1 MKHREE
7 PNFPAKQG
15 RHLSTRRSQDPSCYT
30 TPSLPE
36 AIKRSD
42 LMPSY
47 LGYLAQKHLLGL
59 QQDALPSISP
69 SGTVF
74 EADWRSVPIQM
85 GHICSPD
92 QVTRCCHRAASFGSS
107 ASSRTENLSLTFPRQ
122 EQFLHQTAGNEETR
136 GCLNVSIHL

>member
-1 MKHREE
+1 MKHRKE

-15 RHLSTRRSQDPSCYT
+15 RHLSAHRSQNPSCYT

-47 LGYLAQKHLLGL
+47 LGYLAQKHLSGL

-74 EADWRSVPIQM
+74 EPDWRSVPTQM

-92 QVTRCCHRAASFGSS
+92 QVTCWSTELPPLGHRHLPGQRTCHSPSPDKSSFCI
-107 ASSRTENLSLTFPRQ
+107 RQ
-122 EQFLHQTAGNEETR
+122 LAMKKPDT
-136 GCLNVSIHL
+136 V

>member
-15 RHLSTRRSQDPSCYT
+15 RHLSTDRSQDPSCCT

-47 LGYLAQKHLLGL
+47 LGYLAQKHPLGL

-69 SGTVF
+69 SAQCLSQTG
-74 EADWRSVPIQM
+74 
-85 GHICSPD
+85 G
-92 QVTRCCHRAASFGSS
+92 RCPHRWATYAPPTKFLAASTELLPLDHCHLPGQRTCHSPPDKSS
-107 ASSRTENLSLTFPRQ
+107 FYIRQ
-122 EQFLHQTAGNEETR
+122 LAMKKLEA
-136 GCLNVSIHL
+136 V